1 MHHRTFYESRF
12 YSQFLQTVLRSR
24 NSCRVLDIIIQQ
36 PQLYTE
42 YLPFVNFV
50 GLHSNASIYFGS
62 LLGVGVLVTCL
73 PDSCKG
79 FMVCTHNVLV
89 VMAQIQI
96 NLPSNYDFLPSVSFE
111 LAVEFWSL
119 TSVKILAR
127 KM

>member
-1 MHHRTFYESRF
+1 
-12 YSQFLQTVLRSR
+12 
-24 NSCRVLDIIIQQ
+24 
-36 PQLYTE
+36 
-42 YLPFVNFV
+42 
-50 GLHSNASIYFGS
+50 
-62 LLGVGVLVTCL
+62 
-73 PDSCKG
+73 
-79 FMVCTHNVLV
+79 MVCTHNVLV